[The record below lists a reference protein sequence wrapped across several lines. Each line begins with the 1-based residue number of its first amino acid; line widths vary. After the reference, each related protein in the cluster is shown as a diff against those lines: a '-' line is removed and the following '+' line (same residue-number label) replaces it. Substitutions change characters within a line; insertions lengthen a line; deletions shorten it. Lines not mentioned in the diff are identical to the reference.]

1 MLENDNLSNVLN
13 SKISCHLHGPE
24 DNVAATVDV
33 VVLSAVDVVLVHL
46 DKLGGVPLHELKSVL
61 VGQVLERLDDLGV
74 AEVVLPQQAGLDVCL
89 VDPFV
94 HVSQPEG

>member
-1 MLENDNLSNVLN
+1 M
-13 SKISCHLHGPE
+13 SCHLHGPE

-33 VVLSAVDVVLVHL
+33 VVLATVDVVLVHL
-46 DKLGGVPLHELKSVL
+46 DELGGVPLHELESVL

-74 AEVVLPQQAGLDVCL
+74 AEVVLPQQAGLDVSL

-94 HVSQPEG
+94 HVSQPES